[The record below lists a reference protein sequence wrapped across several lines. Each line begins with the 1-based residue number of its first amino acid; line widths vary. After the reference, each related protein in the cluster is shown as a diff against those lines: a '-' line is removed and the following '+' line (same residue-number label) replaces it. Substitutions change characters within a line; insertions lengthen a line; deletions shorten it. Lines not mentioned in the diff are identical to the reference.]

1 MHSFS
6 LQFIGSEKC
15 ALCLF
20 IVAFFE
26 IANVWRNR
34 SRTIKFRVV
43 VILAHNLGIGSTA
56 TARKAMEEEIIDGK
70 GTMSKHGS
78 GNCKM

>member
-20 IVAFFE
+20 IVAFLKLITFGGTG
-26 IANVWRNR
+26 

-43 VILAHNLGIGSTA
+43 VILVHNLGIGSAA
-56 TARKAMEEEIIDGK
+56 TAHKAMEEEIIDGK